1 MAYKWERITVIIL
14 LIHGFLFIWNRTF
27 TLRKKCPYLELF
39 WSTFSRIRTP
49 FSVRMQKNADK
60 NNSKYERFLRCV
72 RLYFSTLRLPLA
84 QSLWEEFRF
93 IKTILSGFLNCFC
106 FWLIQQLQKC
116 NAWNDTLCA
125 IGYHFYNLKNLR
137 NTHGGVLLLVNLCN
151 YSNSNIPQW
160 VFFTFFKF
168 YKWYQVTQSI

>member
-1 MAYKWERITVIIL
+1 MRRHNSHNTVDT
-14 LIHGFLFIWNRTF
+14 GFLFIWNRTF

-60 NNSKYERFLRCV
+60 NNSKYERFLHKALFFNVAVAIGSKFMRRV
-72 RLYFSTLRLPLA
+72 PFYKNHIIRVSKL
-84 QSLWEEFRF
+84 
-93 IKTILSGFLNCFC
+93 CFC

-125 IGYHFYNLKNLR
+125 IGYHFYNLKNLI

-151 YSNSNIPQW
+151 YSNSNIPQR